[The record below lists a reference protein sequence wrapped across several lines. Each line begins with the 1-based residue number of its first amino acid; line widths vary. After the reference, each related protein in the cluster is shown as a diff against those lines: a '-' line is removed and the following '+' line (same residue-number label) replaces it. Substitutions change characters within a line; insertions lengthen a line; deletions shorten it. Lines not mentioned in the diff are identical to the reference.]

1 MEIKLSLKAQCQA
14 EQKKLML
21 NLQPSQA
28 GHGAG
33 EQGAGCR
40 WQRLLLVLLVLSAWV
55 GLVTG
60 AGAWVNLATWQLA
73 AGNHL
78 TMLKCSAGMFKIKAL
93 RSRVLQQKLH

>member
-1 MEIKLSLKAQCQA
+1 M
-14 EQKKLML
+14 
-21 NLQPSQA
+21 
-28 GHGAG
+28 
-33 EQGAGCR
+33 
-40 WQRLLLVLLVLSAWV
+40 LLVLSAWV

-60 AGAWVNLATWQLA
+60 ANLATWQLA

>member
-14 EQKKLML
+14 EQKKLKL

-28 GHGAG
+28 GHDAG
-33 EQGAGCR
+33 EQGGCT
-40 WQRLLLVLLVLSAWV
+40 WQRLLVLLVLSAWV

-60 AGAWVNLATWQLA
+60 ANLATWQLA

>member
-28 GHGAG
+28 DHGAG

-40 WQRLLLVLLVLSAWV
+40 WQRLVLSAWV
-55 GLVTG
+55 GLVKG

>member
-1 MEIKLSLKAQCQA
+1 MEIKLSLKAKCQA

-60 AGAWVNLATWQLA
+60 AGANLATWQLA